1 MESQGVP
8 GRIQVTAA
16 TYEYLKDKFLLEERE
31 AILVKGKGK
40 MITYWLMG
48 KKVGD

>member
-1 MESQGVP
+1 
-8 GRIQVTAA
+8 
-16 TYEYLKDKFLLEERE
+16 LKDKFLLEERE

-48 KKVGD
+48 KKRGD